1 MRKPNYNVQVLETA
15 ADDSF
20 LPAKE
25 LLPWAD
31 PYIAALMGRLT
42 SEYGDSELSEQEDE
56 TWDFDSE
63 QLDVEDEA
71 AQDASQYWLSDEL
84 APEDS
89 ADDFHWHLDRAPA
102 VPPVYGGWPLL
113 DDLRTESRHENV

>member
-1 MRKPNYNVQVLETA
+1 MRKPQYNVQVLETA

-31 PYIAALMGRLT
+31 PYIAALMGRLDAE
-42 SEYGDSELSEQEDE
+42 SGEQEDE

-63 QLDVEDEA
+63 QLDEDDATAE
-71 AQDASQYWLSDEL
+71 DASQYWLSDEI
-84 APEDS
+84 APED
-89 ADDFHWHLDRAPA
+89 ADWHLDRAPV